1 MIVYS
6 DDRFIHIELLISRV
20 LILTEL
26 DSTLLDVTYYMVTS
40 TPSSKQWEMASLVTP
55 SYDRLMD
62 FFTDFRFQSMEAI
75 MMIALAGS
83 FLTDFILKLS
93 TNCCRV
99 LCYSNFA

>member
-6 DDRFIHIELLISRV
+6 DDRFIHIQLLISRF

-83 FLTDFILKLS
+83 FLTDFSFELTTQHK
-93 TNCCRV
+93 
-99 LCYSNFA
+99 